1 MNRESSSG
9 VAEMRFYFD
18 ESVEIAVSQQ
28 LERAGMDV
36 VSAHSLDLLGDSDDN
51 HLQRATAL
59 ERVLCT
65 YDQDF
70 LRMAAEGMYH
80 HGIIFARQQTASI
93 GGWVREIKLIHA
105 EKEADGLI
113 EQVLYLSMKS

>member
-1 MNRESSSG
+1 MTD
-9 VAEMRFYFD
+9 MRFYFD
-18 ESVEIAVSQQ
+18 ESVELAVSQQ
-28 LERAGMDV
+28 LERAGIDV

-51 HLQRATAL
+51 HLQHATAL

-80 HGIIFARQQTASI
+80 YGIIFAQQQTASI
-93 GGWVREIKLIHA
+93 GGWVREIKVIHA
-105 EKEADGLI
+105 QMEADELI
-113 EQVLYLSMKS
+113 DQVVYLSMKP

>member
-1 MNRESSSG
+1 M
-9 VAEMRFYFD
+9 AEMRFYFD
-18 ESVEIAVSQQ
+18 ESVELAVSQQ
-28 LERAGMDV
+28 LERAGIDV
-36 VSAHSLDLLGDSDDN
+36 VSAHSLDLLGDSDDH

-70 LRMAAEGMYH
+70 LRLAAEGIH
-80 HGIIFARQQTASI
+80 HYGILFAQRQTASI

-105 EKEADGLI
+105 ENEADALI
-113 EQVLYLSMKS
+113 GQVLYLSMKS

>member
-1 MNRESSSG
+1 MANI
-9 VAEMRFYFD
+9 RFYFD
-18 ESVEIAVSQQ
+18 ESVELAVSQQ
-28 LERAGMDV
+28 LERAGIDV
-36 VSAHSLDLLGDSDDN
+36 VSAHSLDLLGDTDDN

-70 LRMAAEGMYH
+70 LRLAAEGMYH
-80 HGIIFARQQTASI
+80 YGIIFSQQQSASI

-105 EKEADGLI
+105 EKEADDLI
-113 EQVLYLSMKS
+113 EQVLYLSMSS

>member
-1 MNRESSSG
+1 
-9 VAEMRFYFD
+9 MRFYFD
-18 ESVEIAVSQQ
+18 ESVELAVSQQ
-28 LERAGMDV
+28 LERAGIDV
-36 VSAHSLDLLGDSDDN
+36 VSAHSLDLLGERDDN

-70 LRMAAEGMYH
+70 LRLAAEGMPHY
-80 HGIIFARQQTASI
+80 GIIFAQQQTASI

-105 EKEADGLI
+105 EKEADDFIG
-113 EQVLYLSMKS
+113 QVVYLAMKA